1 MLSHTRERFAETC
14 GRWAPLVCCYLKR
27 KMPVCSKK
35 YVCLLSSI
43 FEFVKEAQDNY
54 RSQIV
59 QVADGYDFSQ

>member
-1 MLSHTRERFAETC
+1 MLVHTRSVSPKHADAGPR
-14 GRWAPLVCCYLKR
+14 RVCCCLKR

-43 FEFVKEAQDNY
+43 FEFVKEARDNY